1 MIQIVANEIE
11 EGTNVRITDAFGVR
25 LVALGESIQESQDI
39 VGCYLIDFMVTE
51 FLTEPIDNRL
61 VGPDRIFFWN
71 GPGGYR
77 SRWLPLL
84 RLSWLPPLVK
94 G

>member
-1 MIQIVANEIE
+1 VIQIIADEVE
-11 EGTNVRITDAFGVR
+11 EGTKVRITDAFGVG

-39 VGCYLIDFMVTE
+39 VGCYPIDFMVTE
-51 FLTEPIDNRL
+51 LLAEPIDDRL
-61 VGPDRIFFWN
+61 VGPDRIFFGD
-71 GPGGYR
+71 GPGDNR

-84 RLSWLPPLVK
+84 RLSWLPPLVW